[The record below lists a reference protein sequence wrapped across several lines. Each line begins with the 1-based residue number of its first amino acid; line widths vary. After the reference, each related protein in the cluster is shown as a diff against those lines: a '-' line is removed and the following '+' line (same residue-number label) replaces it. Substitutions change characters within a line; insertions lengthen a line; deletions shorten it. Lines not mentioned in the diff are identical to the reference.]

1 MAKGLDLLSRHPTE
15 VGESL
20 ARTVDMPL
28 KSAAGTEADPPIVA
42 AFLKRSDLMA
52 AQFAQRLWVDA
63 KNLRHRGGGHPSGFK
78 HQGSK

>member
-1 MAKGLDLLSRHPTE
+1 
-15 VGESL
+15 
-20 ARTVDMPL
+20 MPL

-63 KNLRHRGGGHPSGFK
+63 KNLRHCGGRHPIGFK
-78 HQGSK
+78 HQGAK